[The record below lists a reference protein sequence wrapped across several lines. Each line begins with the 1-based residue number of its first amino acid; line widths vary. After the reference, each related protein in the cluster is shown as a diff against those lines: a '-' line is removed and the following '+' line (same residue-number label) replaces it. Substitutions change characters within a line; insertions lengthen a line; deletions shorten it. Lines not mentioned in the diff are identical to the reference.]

1 MSESSPATAKRL
13 PKSPPMTAAC
23 SLSTK
28 SGAAATAIRAVATAS
43 SKSGAAATAIR
54 AVATASSIR
63 PAPHCKMAKLFAIE
77 TIASVLSFCWAEL
90 SSSRSSSSCS
100 VG

>member
-23 SLSTK
+23 SLST
-28 SGAAATAIRAVATAS
+28 
-43 SKSGAAATAIR
+43 KSGAAATAIR